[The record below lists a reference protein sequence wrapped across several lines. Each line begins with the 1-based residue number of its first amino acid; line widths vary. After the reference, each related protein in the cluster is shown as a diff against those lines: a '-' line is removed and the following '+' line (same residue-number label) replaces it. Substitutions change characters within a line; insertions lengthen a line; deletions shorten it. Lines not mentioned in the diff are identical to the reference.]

1 VTREALAVLLAVL
14 ASYIGNPVS
23 MLLAVHRKPA
33 GWWIVAGTQALL
45 GSFVFVAT
53 DWRFGGQVLCF
64 GIACYGVWRWQIRRE
79 HEPAIGRAAGDIVI
93 NKPGLYQISTGGA
106 VDSYVPSER
115 WHELQR
121 LHVESADKT
130 NQRLTFT
137 PPLAQPVTDKTLT
150 TSATAGLFIVAQD
163 ALAALNHYD
172 RQQAAELRERLE
184 AIRAD

>member
-93 NKPGLYQISTGGA
+93 NKPGLYQVSTGGA

-121 LHVESADKT
+121 LHVESADKI
-130 NQRLTFT
+130 NRAMASQPIIRYRT
-137 PPLAQPVTDKTLT
+137 PDPAE
-150 TSATAGLFIVAQD
+150 IERVAQD
-163 ALAALNHYD
+163 AMAALNHYD